1 MRSLLRERSPG
12 RKVPRQIEIAGAGPS
27 GLAAALTV
35 ARAGQ
40 RAVVSERHADVAAR
54 FHGDFQGIE
63 NYSTRGDALEELAA
77 AGVAP
82 TFNFTP
88 FSEAVLYDDR
98 GREWRYRSPAPLFYM
113 IRRGT
118 SSGML
123 DATLKQQALSA
134 GVEIRF
140 NTTVPHEVQARPLI
154 RATGPRDSFAIVV
167 GYIFKTTL
175 PDLVLG
181 ALSDR
186 LAPKG
191 YAYLVTSGGVGTVAS
206 CLFIDL
212 RNHRR
217 YLDAT
222 VAFFTERTGLVM
234 EDARRFGGTGTV
246 RMERTATRGQELVA
260 GEAAGFQDALWGFGL
275 RYAMISGH
283 LAARA
288 VLEGRGDYDQAWR
301 SRLGGYIKASF
312 VNRYLYEKL
321 GNPGYNAFL
330 SRIGAA
336 ADAREWLRGHY
347 APSMWKSL
355 WSGLVARSLRS
366 RSASSG
372 S

>member
-1 MRSLLRERSPG
+1 MISTPARST
-12 RKVPRQIEIAGAGPS
+12 IEIAGAGPS

-35 ARAGQ
+35 ARAGRQ
-40 RAVVSERHADVAAR
+40 ALVYERHADVAGR

-77 AGVAP
+77 AGVEP
-82 TFNFTP
+82 TFRLTP

-98 GREWRYRSPAPLFYM
+98 AREWRYRSSSPLFYM

-118 SSGML
+118 EPGML
-123 DATLKQQALSA
+123 DAALKAQAITA
-134 GVEIRF
+134 GVRIQF
-140 NTTVPHEVQARPLI
+140 NTAVPHDRSDRPLI
-154 RATGPRDSFAIVV
+154 RATGPRQSFAIVV

-191 YAYLVTSGGVGTVAS
+191 YAYLVTSGGTGTVAS
-206 CLFIDL
+206 CLFTDL
-212 RNHRR
+212 RNYPR

-222 VAFFTERTGLVM
+222 VAFFTDRTGMVM
-234 EDARRFGGTGTV
+234 HDARRFGGTGTV
-246 RMERTATRGQELVA
+246 RIEKSATRGEELVA

-288 VLEGRGDYDQAWR
+288 ILEGRADRYDRAWQT
-301 SRLGGYIKASF
+301 RLGGYIKASF
-312 VNRYLYEKL
+312 VNRYFYEKL

-330 SRIGAA
+330 TRLGAA
-336 ADAREWLRGHY
+336 EDAREWLRGHY
-347 APSMWKSL
+347 APSVWKSL
-355 WSGLVARSLRS
+355 WCGLLRRNFRS
-366 RSASSG
+366 RSSSRG